1 MAESPLSRLIGTW
14 EFEPLV
20 EGRSAGTG
28 RATFEWIE
36 DGAFLV
42 QRSDAEWTDPGWM
55 ENAPKANRAIIGFDD
70 STGEV
75 VQLYADD
82 RDVFHAGDF
91 AAPAPRRPAPDHGAP
106 WGSPPVGAPRYDAVP
121 YNAGDVPARGRRPG
135 PRRPDGSMEPE
146 VVEPDLAAPPPPG
159 RRRRR
164 PPEDVPPPWW
174 EQF

>member
-1 MAESPLSRLIGTW
+1 MAESPLGRLVGTW

-42 QRSDAEWTDPGWM
+42 QRSDAEWIDPGWI

-82 RDVFHAGDF
+82 RDVFRVYRGTLTDEAWRLERAAPDFHQRFVGEFRDDGRTIAGRWESSLDGTTWELDFPITYRRIADRRADEF
-91 AAPAPRRPAPDHGAP
+91 AAPGE
-106 WGSPPVGAPRYDAVP
+106 S
-121 YNAGDVPARGRRPG
+121 
-135 PRRPDGSMEPE
+135 
-146 VVEPDLAAPPPPG
+146 
-159 RRRRR
+159 
-164 PPEDVPPPWW
+164 
-174 EQF
+174 